1 MKGRKR
7 KLNSS
12 ERKVISRTRMSK
24 GHQYLIDDF
33 TIKDTW
39 RVFRIM
45 AEFVEGFEA
54 MAHFPPAVTI
64 FGSSR
69 VRPGD
74 KDYQKAERIAQLLV
88 KEGYCMITGGGPGI
102 MEAANKGAMETKG
115 ESIGLNIE
123 LPMEQAPNK
132 YITTLV
138 TFRYFFVRKVMF
150 VKYAQAFVIMP
161 GGFGTMDELFESMTL
176 IQTHKIKPFPIIVV
190 DRDYWSGLISWMKGK
205 MIREGKISLEDLDII
220 KIVDEPEEVV
230 EAIKFWNCEA

>member
-1 MKGRKR
+1 MKGKKSNYSGGETVPNFRINK
-7 KLNSS
+7 
-12 ERKVISRTRMSK
+12 ER
-24 GHQYLIDDF
+24 QYLIDDF
-33 TIKDTW
+33 TVKDTW
-39 RVFRIM
+39 RIFRIM

-54 MAHFPPAVTI
+54 MAHFPPAVTM

-69 VRPGD
+69 VKPGD
-74 KDYQKAERIAQLLV
+74 RDYQKAERIARLLV

-102 MEAANKGAMETKG
+102 MEAANKGAKEAGG

-161 GGFGTMDELFESMTL
+161 GGFGTMDELFESVTL

-190 DRDYWSGLISWMKGK
+190 DRDYWSGLVSWMKGQMVK
-205 MIREGKISLEDLDII
+205 EGKISLDDFDII
-220 KIVDEPEEVV
+220 QMVDEPEEVL
-230 EAIKFWNCEA
+230 EAIRRWDYRE